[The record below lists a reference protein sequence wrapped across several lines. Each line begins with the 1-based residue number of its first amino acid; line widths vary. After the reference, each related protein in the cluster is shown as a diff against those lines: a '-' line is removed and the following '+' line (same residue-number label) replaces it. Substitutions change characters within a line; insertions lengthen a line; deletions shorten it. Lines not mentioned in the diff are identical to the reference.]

1 MSLSGSVANFME
13 EVLKGQLPLSVRKL
27 GGQGGELTLQR
38 HLVIDSNVFHLYSAS
53 RAATPDEEA
62 EDVTSLS
69 DRT

>member
-1 MSLSGSVANFME
+1 ME

-53 RAATPDEEA
+53 KSATSAEEA

-69 DRT
+69 DST